1 MEETDVS
8 RKKKLADVVTSRRK
22 LPLRCALSFSALTM
36 PVLLAP
42 DSAKAATGEVSAPVS
57 TQAHHT
63 PRGKRPV
70 RGVSKA
76 SHVPAG
82 RAAGAA
88 APVARHRD
96 HGPVQGGS
104 EALEVSSHRSVS
116 RGADNV
122 VSKAVMEQF
131 TPGTSVLKAADRL
144 PGVSFSS
151 TDPLG
156 IDLWG
161 ASIYVR
167 GFFMDQLGVTLDG
180 IPLNDQTYESNN
192 GLNIIQAAISDD
204 IDRSIISEGPG
215 GVNVPSTSTLGGTM
229 QFETAD
235 PKDQLGGKV
244 SQGFGSYSSFRTY
257 ARLDSGKLNST
268 GTKFMTAYSRSDEGM
283 WAGGGSQFQ
292 QQVDAKLVQPIGH
305 ESVMKAFF
313 NWSDLA
319 EWNYWDTS
327 LAMLKGLGWRTPH
340 LYPNYAKA
348 YNYVAGNIS
357 LPTTDAIEA
366 NGDEPYLYDGGQQE
380 TNYTGGLNFDLALTE
395 RLRWRTNLY
404 GTSQTGYY
412 TYSDTST
419 PSADTEAPF
428 SQEVWQNRQERY
440 GFTSSFLYKIANHSL
455 DTGVWYENN
464 NQEAGLFWYNEP
476 TLGEGAPL
484 KTVGPYNT
492 YGKAFQQGYGFNWR
506 TNNFAFHLQD
516 TWRPVENLR
525 VTAGFKSVLA
535 TTAGGATYNNSDY
548 TGVDALPNGSM
559 TASSAFLP
567 HVGAS
572 YRFLKNHEFY
582 FDLAENMR
590 TYQVLPNGVGNS
602 PWSVQDQDAFKK
614 LQHGVSPEKDWVYA
628 VGYRYTDKLIQASLA
643 GYHADARNRLQAA
656 TEGTILAPVSTVVPT
671 TVHTNGVDAAVT
683 LTPIKGLA
691 IYNSV
696 SYNHSTYGGNIT
708 TSDGIYYTKGKK
720 IVNFPQFMYK
730 ANLSYRWKGLETHFD
745 VHYYSKRYYSY
756 VNDTSV
762 PGYWL
767 ASTGARYNFGKV
779 GFAKNLSV
787 DFNVYN
793 LFNSKYISMMGQNG
807 NPMSGDYQ
815 SLERGAVREFFG
827 TVSAEF

>member
-1 MEETDVS
+1 MS
-8 RKKKLADVVTSRRK
+8 RKTKLAEMVTSRRK

-36 PVLLAP
+36 PALLASDP
-42 DSAKAATGEVSAPVS
+42 AKAASGEVSAPVS
-57 TQAHHT
+57 TQVHHV
-63 PRGKRPV
+63 PHSKPAVLAASGASR
-70 RGVSKA
+70 KA
-76 SHVPAG
+76 SGRVAPAI
-82 RAAGAA
+82 
-88 APVARHRD
+88 RHRD

-122 VSKAVMEQF
+122 VSKAIMEQF
-131 TPGTSVLKAADRL
+131 TPGTSVLKAVDRL

-151 TDPLG
+151 TDPMGL
-156 IDLWG
+156 DLWG
-161 ASIYVR
+161 SSIYVR
-167 GFFMDQLGVTLDG
+167 GFFMDQLGATLDG
-180 IPLNDQTYESNN
+180 IPLNDMTYQSTN
-192 GLNIIQAAISDD
+192 GYNIVQAAISDD
-204 IDRSIISEGPG
+204 IERTIVSEGPG
-215 GVNVPSTSTLGGTM
+215 GVAVPSTSTLGGTM
-229 QFETAD
+229 QFETGD
-235 PKDQLGGKV
+235 PKDQLGGKI
-244 SQGFGSYSSFRTY
+244 SQGFGSYSSYRTY
-257 ARLDSGKLNST
+257 ARFDSGKLNNT
-268 GTKFMTAYSRSDEGM
+268 GTKFMTAYSRSDEGL

-292 QQVDAKLVQPIGH
+292 QQVDAKLVQPIGNN
-305 ESVMKAFF
+305 SVMKAFF
-313 NWSDLA
+313 NWSDLQ
-319 EWNYWDTS
+319 EWGYWDTS
-327 LAMLKGLGWRTPH
+327 LAMLDGLGWRTPH
-340 LYPNYAKA
+340 LYPNYGLA
-348 YNYVAGNIS
+348 YNYAAGNVT
-357 LPTTDAIEA
+357 LPTTDAINA
-366 NGDEPYLYDGGQQE
+366 NGDSPYLYDGGQHE
-380 TNYTGGLNFDLALTE
+380 VDYTGGLNFDLELTDA
-395 RLRWRTNLY
+395 LRWPTTLY

-412 TYSDTST
+412 TYSDATV
-419 PSADTEAPF
+419 PSEGTGAPL
-428 SQEVWQNRQERY
+428 SEEVWQNRQERY
-440 GFTSSFLYKIANHSL
+440 GFTTSFLYKIANHTI

-464 NQEAGLFWYNEP
+464 NQDAGLFWYNEP
-476 TLGEGAPL
+476 ALGEGAPL
-484 KTVGPYNT
+484 KTVGPYNV
-492 YGKAFQQGYGFNWR
+492 YGRAFRQGYGFSWR
-506 TNNFAFHLQD
+506 TNNFTYHLQD
-516 TWRPVENLR
+516 TWRPITNLR
-525 VTAGFKSVLA
+525 ITAGFKSMLA
-535 TTAGGATYNNSDY
+535 TTAGGANYNNSDY
-548 TGVDALPNGSM
+548 TGVDALPNGGM
-559 TASSAFLP
+559 TAASAFLP

-590 TYQVLPNGVGNS
+590 SYQVTANGVGQS
-602 PWSVQDQDAFKK
+602 PWSVQDQDTFRR
-614 LQHGVSPEKDWVYA
+614 LQRNLSPEKDWVYA

-643 GYHADARNRLQAA
+643 GYHADARNRLQTA
-656 TEGTILAPVSTVVPT
+656 TEGTILAPVNTVVPT

-696 SYNHSTYGGNIT
+696 SYNHSTYGGNIN
-708 TSDGIYYTKGKK
+708 TSEGVYYTKGKK

-745 VHYYSKRYYSY
+745 VHYYSRRYFSY